1 MVPRIEYDNPF
12 MIGRPDGIARVE
24 KPRQEDRRRR
34 NGNQARKQLEH
45 REDEADSEAPEQDLG
60 KRIDLEA

>member
-1 MVPRIEYDNPF
+1 